1 MKACPCGADH
11 ATDAP
16 GSVYFVS
23 VIDGPRRGLLAGPYE
38 THGQALEDVE
48 AVRAVAEEADPRAAF
63 YAFGT
68 ARADGDPFAS
78 RPGVLNEKLAQ
89 VKARGVVV
97 LTTV

>member
-1 MKACPCGADH
+1 MSCPCGLDH
-11 ATDAP
+11 STDAP

-23 VIDGPRRGLLAGPYE
+23 CIDGPRRALIAGPYP
-38 THGQALEDVE
+38 THAQALQDVE
-48 AVRAVAEEADPRAAF
+48 DARKAAEEADPRAAF

-89 VKARGVVV
+89 VKARGVAV